1 MVRIL
6 LSVDCLVRN
15 VVRCDVL
22 CVDETDIGT
31 VKAPVLTAKAN
42 TRINH
47 RERIF
52 MLLTVSIC
60 VVCSVCFPCIGGP
73 IDRHLVLCWVV
84 MVRFAGVPDPQTTHK
99 GLLLE
104 ETITYPLLSPHCKA
118 PHGRNEAEP
127 TPQFPVRCKPF
138 SVSSYFQCS

>member
-84 MVRFAGVPDPQTTHK
+84 MVRFAGVPDPQTHTQRTPARRDHH
-99 GLLLE
+99 LSLA
-104 ETITYPLLSPHCKA
+104 ITALQTTTSWKKRSRAHSP
-118 PHGRNEAEP
+118 
-127 TPQFPVRCKPF
+127 
-138 SVSSYFQCS
+138 VSSTM